1 MGEIH
6 VHEFISLDGVIDTPV
21 WTFEYGFEPQMAE
34 ALATVTGAS
43 RGILLGRRTYEMFE
57 PAWSVRTADD
67 DPGYP
72 LTAGSGPR
80 LFSEGQPATTWQ
92 LAVSET
98 YENGVVYLSYR
109 QIKQTTEGG

>member
-1 MGEIH
+1 
-6 VHEFISLDGVIDTPV
+6 
-21 WTFEYGFEPQMAE
+21 
-34 ALATVTGAS
+34 
-43 RGILLGRRTYEMFE
+43 MFD
-57 PAWSVRTADD
+57 PAWSVRPADD

>member
-1 MGEIH
+1 
-6 VHEFISLDGVIDTPV
+6 
-21 WTFEYGFEPQMAE
+21 MAGCE
-34 ALATVTGAS
+34 
-43 RGILLGRRTYEMFE
+43 GILLGRWTYEMFE